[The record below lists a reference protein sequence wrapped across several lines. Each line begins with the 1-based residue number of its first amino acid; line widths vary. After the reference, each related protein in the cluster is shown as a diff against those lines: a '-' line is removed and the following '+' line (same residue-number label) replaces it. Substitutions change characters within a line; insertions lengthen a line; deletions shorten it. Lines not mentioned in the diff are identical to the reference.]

1 MGGFSVWHWV
11 VVFGGVLGPAAIVA
25 GIGWLRVRLSRRAMA
40 ARALPGGSG
49 AGGRAA
55 RVDLRARGQISE
67 DEHRSQRAA
76 IIAGI

>member
-11 VVFGGVLGPAAIVA
+11 VVFGGILVPAAIVA
-25 GIGWLRVRLSRRAMA
+25 GIVWLTVRLSRSAKA
-40 ARALPGGSG
+40 APALPGGSVE
-49 AGGRAA
+49 GRLAA
-55 RVDLRARGQISE
+55 LDDLRARGQISE